1 MQAPVIYHNPNCSKS
16 RKTLALIEARGLNPE
31 IIEYL
36 KSPPSTDEIARLLK
50 LLGLSARAMMRTHE
64 TRYTELDLDRVR
76 DEPTLIRAMHDH
88 PELIER
94 PIVVFRNVARIGRPP
109 EAVLDIL

>member
-16 RKTLALIEARGLNPE
+16 RKTLELLRARGFDPQ

-36 KSPPSTDEIARLLK
+36 RTPPSTDDIARLLK
-50 LLGLSARAMMRTHE
+50 LLGLTAKSLLRTGEDSYTQLGLDQVHDE
-64 TRYTELDLDRVR
+64 TA
-76 DEPTLIRAMHDH
+76 LIQAMHDH

-94 PIVVFRNVARIGRPP
+94 PIVVVGNLARIGRPP